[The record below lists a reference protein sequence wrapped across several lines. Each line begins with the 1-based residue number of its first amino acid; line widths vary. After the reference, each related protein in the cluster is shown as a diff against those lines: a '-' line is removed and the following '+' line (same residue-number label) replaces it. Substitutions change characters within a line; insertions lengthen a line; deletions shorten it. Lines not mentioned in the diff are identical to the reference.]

1 MAGTD
6 TSTDPSLLKSLKHHL
21 EGLKRTEHGLIL
33 YNQIQRGLQ
42 KYGHEDGRIELVFVT
57 FLHGLLGKYA
67 TSPACDPATRVK
79 ARLIQQRLMLY
90 LPTSS
95 TNPPAHRPP
104 PRRHALCPRGRGKAG
119 RVTTHRAGTDTG
131 RRRATAPGRAGRG
144 RAGRATTHRPGTRTG
159 TAAGAPSAPPVVAA
173 KPEPVM
179 ESSRPRP
186 RNICVAHSAGEDR
199 GAGRH
204 VRG

>member
-90 LPTSS
+90 LPTSANTS
-95 TNPPAHRPP
+95 AIPPAAAAP
-104 PRRHALCPRGRGKAG
+104 PRPM
-119 RVTTHRAGTDTG
+119 
-131 RRRATAPGRAGRG
+131 
-144 RAGRATTHRPGTRTG
+144 
-159 TAAGAPSAPPVVAA
+159 SPPVAV
-173 KPEPVM
+173 EPVM
-179 ESSRPRP
+179 PPPIVQAPPPAPSS
-186 RNICVAHSAGEDR
+186 
-199 GAGRH
+199 
-204 VRG
+204 

>member
-6 TSTDPSLLKSLKHHL
+6 TSTDPSLLKSLKYHL

-79 ARLIQQRLMLY
+79 ARLIQQRLTLY
-90 LPTSS
+90 LPTPS
-95 TNPPAHRPP
+95 TAPTTAPAAAAPCVP
-104 PRRHALCPRGRGKAG
+104 AGRGKAG
-119 RVTTHRAGTDTG
+119 RVTTHRTGTDTG
-131 RRRATAPGRAGRG
+131 A
-144 RAGRATTHRPGTRTG
+144 TRTTG
-159 TAAGAPSAPPVVAA
+159 GHGQAGAGDGS
-173 KPEPVM
+173 
-179 ESSRPRP
+179 SRSRPRP
-186 RNICVAHSAGEDR
+186 CPRNIPVAHAAGEDR

-204 VRG
+204 ARG